1 VKLLD
6 LQVYIFTVFGQ
17 QRHKLVDYDSGDQR
31 VVCRRAVDLLALSLD
46 LAKFLMK
53 RLGPISE
60 PLSARWETSIEHG
73 VVPPRGSTIL
83 SLLIRLPQAIMLVS
97 WRMVSFPSCLVSFTS
112 QPSCSGDLYFG
123 LSSDLLYGLIDG
135 GSPYPTMKISHLLS
149 ESDSD
154 NDL

>member
-1 VKLLD
+1 MVGVLTSPPASLVKGWVCHCSGVKHRVKLLD

-97 WRMVSFPSCLVSFTS
+97 W
-112 QPSCSGDLYFG
+112 
-123 LSSDLLYGLIDG
+123 
-135 GSPYPTMKISHLLS
+135 
-149 ESDSD
+149 
-154 NDL
+154 